1 MTTSRNASTIR
12 DVARLAG
19 VSVATI
25 SRYLNNS
32 APLSADTAERVQAAM
47 TELDFSPHPAARSL
61 ASNKTYAI
69 GLVLNDIG
77 GEFYTP
83 MLRGIESVTSA
94 EGFDLLIHS
103 TKTNQPVKSPQP
115 NMIKRRPLSENN
127 TDGLLIF
134 IDAVDDAELAR
145 LKKLNFPVV
154 LIHQSSPK
162 GLDIPM
168 VTIENQSGGEQ
179 VVDHFIKAHGCK
191 RIVFVQG
198 PPNNEDS
205 KAREK
210 GYKLSLK
217 KHNLP
222 FDPDLV
228 VEGGFESA
236 QSYAAITGMIA
247 RGISFDAIFTGDDD
261 NAIGVIQA
269 LNESGKRIPEDVA
282 VAGFDD
288 SLFARILTPPLTT
301 VSAPNELVGAEAT
314 RKLVNLIRGESAT
327 LRTILPVEMIIR
339 RSCGCNLK
347 AQGGN

>member
-1 MTTSRNASTIR
+1 MKSSRNASTIR

-32 APLSADTAERVQAAM
+32 APLSADTAERVQTAM
-47 TELDFSPHPAARSL
+47 TELDFTPHPAARSL

-83 MLRGIESVTSA
+83 LLRGIESITSA
-94 EGFDLLIHS
+94 EGYDLLIHS
-103 TKTNQPVKSPQP
+103 TRNNQPAKTALPKA
-115 NMIKRRPLSENN
+115 IKRRPLSENN

-134 IDAVDDAELAR
+134 INAVDEAELMR
-145 LKKLNFPVV
+145 LKKINFPVV

-168 VTIENQSGGEQ
+168 VTIENQSGGQQ
-179 VVDHFIKAHGCK
+179 VVDHFIEEHSCK

-198 PPNNEDS
+198 PPDNEDS

-210 GYKLSLK
+210 GYLLSLK
-217 KHNLP
+217 NHGLP
-222 FDPDLV
+222 YDPELV
-228 VEGGFESA
+228 IEGGFESA
-236 QSYAAITGMIA
+236 QAYEAVKGLIK
-247 RGISFDAIFTGDDD
+247 RGLSFDAIFTGDDD

-269 LNESGKRIPEDVA
+269 LNESGKRIPDDVA

-301 VSAPNELVGAEAT
+301 VRAPNELVGAEAT
-314 RKLVNLIRGESAT
+314 RQLVNLIRGENT
-327 LRTILPVEMIIR
+327 PLRTVLPVEMIIR
-339 RSCGCNLK
+339 RSCGCKNPS
-347 AQGGN
+347 